1 MTPADI
7 DRVFG
12 RGRLRMITGS
22 HVEVFRE
29 QTLPGERRRYTKRF
43 LATEAGDFR
52 HWTEREWRILA
63 RLVGHGI
70 GPVPDVVQ
78 YDRGVGSDQVPR
90 VQTYDAGI
98 TIDHWATLL
107 PVRRGGQLLGHV
119 FQDCAHWWALA
130 RHSLIALDAI
140 HEIGLVHLDLKADN
154 VCIPYEPAA
163 FDPAARAAW
172 IAPRIEQISL
182 IDFAFSLV
190 SGEQL
195 TRALPIARQG
205 EFDYQSPR
213 LLDALA
219 AGHRGD
225 LGPTRKLDWR
235 CDLFSLAA
243 MLRRYLPDP
252 ESAPEN
258 GWTPELDARAR
269 ALVRRLLQAH
279 DAELTALR
287 PHAELFTLASAP
299 LADPQLAASLQSGWW
314 LAPGGADLP
323 AQSPTPVTRIA
334 LPVAAVQALAEPT
347 SAVQE
352 AQAESPPPMVADV
365 REWPVVPPTARSR
378 VAWPWIAA
386 AAAVAAFAVP
396 FVVDGGRRD
405 RSDTEAVAQA
415 SPQPVAQAPSV
426 TAVEM
431 TDSKATVPAATTA
444 PEAAAASAAESSEA
458 RSEGGDRPDRDAP
471 MPSMPSPP
479 AIDGDGTDGT
489 GNTPASD
496 RAPVVEPIDQPVP
509 AAPPAARA
517 RAARKPA
524 TTPPRREAAAKKT
537 PAARPVKQAAAGPA
551 ARASRTAK
559 RGTADT
565 AVAKPAPGAGA
576 RAPAVLVRAPVTL
589 PPAPVTLPPAPVT
602 LPPAPVTLPPAPV
615 TLPPAT
621 ATATVPSVR
630 TAALPLPAAAPL
642 PAPAPVPV
650 RDHATRAD
658 ELLAAELPRI
668 AQRAERRVQPVLSA
682 VAAGAPVGEVRSAAR
697 TLRLGP
703 GDPQL
708 GAGSSATD
716 ARALNE
722 AARQALWRRGSLTEA
737 VELQTQAFGANPL
750 DAEIAGNL
758 AQLRLR
764 QRPHQAELA
773 RQIVLHALTLPD
785 PRHPHG
791 RIEDWTTLAI
801 ASALAGREREAR
813 HAWWVS
819 LELANPPQRQCR
831 VAMNAYVQYGERL
844 RASVDALLHRAREL
858 GLDADAPQCEEPVQW
873 RGRYSGWR

>member
-1 MTPADI
+1 VTPADI

-107 PVRRGGQLLGHV
+107 PVRRSGQSLGHV

-140 HEIGLVHLDLKADN
+140 HGIGLVHLDLKADN

-225 LGPTRKLDWR
+225 LGPTRRLDWR

-252 ESAPEN
+252 EAAPDN
-258 GWTPELDARAR
+258 GWTSELDARAR
-269 ALVRRLLQAH
+269 ALVRRLLQVH

-299 LADPQLAASLQSGWW
+299 LADAQLAASLQSGWW

-323 AQSPTPVTRIA
+323 VLSPTPVTRIA
-334 LPVAAVQALAEPT
+334 LPVKAVPTLPEAACPT
-347 SAVQE
+347 LH
-352 AQAESPPPMVADV
+352 AQAESPPMVADA
-365 REWPVVPPTARSR
+365 RERAAIPPSARSR
-378 VAWPWIAA
+378 VWWPWL
-386 AAAVAAFAVP
+386 AAAVAFAAFAVP
-396 FVVDGGRRD
+396 VVIDGWRRD
-405 RSDTEAVAQA
+405 RPDSESIAQA
-415 SPQPVAQAPSV
+415 SPPPSAQPQVV
-426 TAVEM
+426 TVDVP
-431 TDSKATVPAATTA
+431 DSKPAEPAPAAA
-444 PEAAAASAAESSEA
+444 PEAAAVPAAELAEA
-458 RSEGGDRPDRDAP
+458 RAEAAERRDRDA
-471 MPSMPSPP
+471 P
-479 AIDGDGTDGT
+479 AIDGDGTDHAGS
-489 GNTPASD
+489 TPATD
-496 RAPVVEPIDQPVP
+496 TAPVAEPSERP
-509 AAPPAARA
+509 A
-517 RAARKPA
+517 RAATATARASASRKPA
-524 TTPPRREAAAKKT
+524 AASRRDAAAKT
-537 PAARPVKQAAAGPA
+537 PAAGSAKEAAAGPA
-551 ARASRTAK
+551 GRASRTAK
-559 RGTADT
+559 RATT
-565 AVAKPAPGAGA
+565 STVIAKPAPAAGPRVPAVVA
-576 RAPAVLVRAPVTL
+576 RAPVTVPRAPVTL

-602 LPPAPVTLPPAPV
+602 LPAAIAAAPPAQ
-615 TLPPAT
+615 
-621 ATATVPSVR
+621 
-630 TAALPLPAAAPL
+630 TAALPLPAAPTP
-642 PAPAPVPV
+642 PAPV
-650 RDHATRAD
+650 RDHTTRA
-658 ELLAAELPRI
+658 EVLLAAEMPRI
-668 AQRAERRVQPVLSA
+668 AQRAERLVQPVLSA
-682 VAAGAPVGEVRSAAR
+682 VAVGAPVGEVRSAAR
-697 TLRLGP
+697 TLRLTRA
-703 GDPQL
+703 DPQL
-708 GAGSSATD
+708 EPGSSASD

-722 AARQALWRRGSLTEA
+722 AARQALWRRGSLIEA
-737 VELQTQAFGANPL
+737 VQLQTQAFGANPL

-773 RQIVLHALTLPD
+773 RQLVLHALTLPD

-791 RIEDWTTLAI
+791 RTEDWTTLAI

-831 VAMNAYVQYGERL
+831 IAMNAYVQYGERL
-844 RASVDALLHRAREL
+844 RASVEALLHRAREL
-858 GLDADAPQCEEPVQW
+858 GLDAEAPQCEEPVQW

>member
-29 QTLPGERRRYTKRF
+29 RALPGERRRYTKRF

-78 YDRGVGSDQVPR
+78 YDRGVGGDQVPR

-107 PVRRGGQLLGHV
+107 PLRRGGQLLGHV

-154 VCIPYEPAA
+154 VCIPFEPAG
-163 FDPAARAAW
+163 FDPAAPAAW
-172 IAPRIEQISL
+172 IAPRIEQIAL

-205 EFDYQSPR
+205 DYDYQSPR

-225 LGPTRKLDWR
+225 LGPTRRLDWR

-252 ESAPEN
+252 EAAPEN
-258 GWTPELDARAR
+258 GWTTELDARAR

-279 DAELTALR
+279 DAELPAQR
-287 PHAELFTLASAP
+287 PHADLFTLASAP
-299 LADPQLAASLQSGWW
+299 LAEPRLAASLQSGWW
-314 LAPGGADLP
+314 LAPLGLDLP

-334 LPVAAVQALAEPT
+334 APVDTVLPLAEAT
-347 SAVQE
+347 AREE
-352 AQAESPPPMVADV
+352 AALPELPPPMRADV
-365 REWPVVPPTARSR
+365 REWASLPLPARSR
-378 VAWPWIAA
+378 VGWPWLAA
-386 AAAVAAFAVP
+386 AAAAAALAVP
-396 FVVDGGRRD
+396 VVGEGWRRD
-405 RSDTEAVAQA
+405 RVDAVAAAEPAPALPPLVEAVDVTGAGR
-415 SPQPVAQAPSV
+415 APH
-426 TAVEM
+426 
-431 TDSKATVPAATTA
+431 AAA
-444 PEAAAASAAESSEA
+444 PEAAVTAAQPLAAPGERMDRDAPRQTAEPTLAIERADGAASAPPPTPVADTPPAAVS
-458 RSEGGDRPDRDAP
+458 GDRPDRA
-471 MPSMPSPP
+471 
-479 AIDGDGTDGT
+479 T
-489 GNTPASD
+489 
-496 RAPVVEPIDQPVP
+496 
-509 AAPPAARA
+509 AAAARPPQAA
-517 RAARKPA
+517 RVATRKPA
-524 TTPPRREAAAKKT
+524 AAPRREAAAKTLPPRPTTQSAASRQAGRGLHGRKGGT
-537 PAARPVKQAAAGPA
+537 AGASAARPA
-551 ARASRTAK
+551 
-559 RGTADT
+559 
-565 AVAKPAPGAGA
+565 PAPAPAPRGLTAPPILA
-576 RAPAVLVRAPVTL
+576 RAPVTLPPAPATLPPAPATL
-589 PPAPVTLPPAPVT
+589 PPAPVTLPPAAAT
-602 LPPAPVTLPPAPV
+602 SPPP
-615 TLPPAT
+615 
-621 ATATVPSVR
+621 R
-630 TAALPLPAAAPL
+630 TAAATLPAAAPS
-642 PAPAPVPV
+642 PPPV
-650 RDHATRAD
+650 RNHTARAD
-658 ELLAAELPRI
+658 DLLVAHLPRM
-668 AQRAERRVQPVLSA
+668 AQRAERLVQPVLSA
-682 VAAGAPVGEVRSAAR
+682 VAVGAPMGEVRSAAR
-697 TLRLGP
+697 TLRLTP

-708 GAGSSATD
+708 EAGSSAAD
-716 ARALNE
+716 ARTLNE
-722 AARQALWRRGSLTEA
+722 AARQALWRRGSLIDA
-737 VELQTQAFGANPL
+737 VQLQTQAFGANPL
-750 DAEIAGNL
+750 DAEVAGNL

-764 QRPHQAELA
+764 QRPHQPELA
-773 RQIVLHALTLPD
+773 RQLVLHALTLPD

-791 RIEDWTTLAI
+791 RSEDWTTLAI

-831 VAMNAYVQYGERL
+831 VAMNAYVEYGERL
-844 RASVDALLHRAREL
+844 RASVEALLHRAQEL
-858 GLDADAPQCEEPVQW
+858 GLDADAPPCEGPVHW
-873 RGRYSGWR
+873 RGRYTGWR

>member
-12 RGRLRMITGS
+12 RSRLRMITGS

-107 PVRRGGQLLGHV
+107 PLRRGGQLLGHV

-154 VCIPYEPAA
+154 VCIPYEPAG

-252 ESAPEN
+252 EAAPQN
-258 GWTPELDARAR
+258 GWTAELDARAR

-314 LAPGGADLP
+314 LAPGGADMP

-334 LPVAAVQALAEPT
+334 MPVETVQTLAETP
-347 SAVQE
+347 SPEPE
-352 AQAESPPPMVADV
+352 AQAESPPAMVADV

-386 AAAVAAFAVP
+386 AAAAAAFAVP
-396 FVVDGGRRD
+396 LIVDGGRRD
-405 RSDTEAVAQA
+405 RLDTEAVAQA
-415 SPQPVAQAPSV
+415 SPQVAAQPPVVAALEV
-426 TAVEM
+426 A
-431 TDSKATVPAATTA
+431 DSKPAAPEPATA
-444 PEAAAASAAESSEA
+444 PEAASAAGASEA
-458 RSEGGDRPDRDAP
+458 RDGSGGRLDRDAP
-471 MPSMPSPP
+471 VPSMPSPP
-479 AIDGDGTDGT
+479 AIDGDGPDGARS
-489 GNTPASD
+489 TPD
-496 RAPVVEPIDQPVP
+496 RAPVVERTDRTVP
-509 AAPPAARA
+509 ATPAARA

-524 TTPPRREAAAKKT
+524 ATLRREAAAKKA
-537 PAARPVKQAAAGPA
+537 PAAGPVKEAAAGRA
-551 ARASRTAK
+551 GRASRTAK
-559 RGTADT
+559 RGTTGAV
-565 AVAKPAPGAGA
+565 VAKP
-576 RAPAVLVRAPVTL
+576 APAVLVRAPVTL
-589 PPAPVTLPPAPVT
+589 PRAPVTLPPAPVT

-621 ATATVPSVR
+621 ATMPSVR
-630 TAALPLPAAAPL
+630 TAALPLPAASPL
-642 PAPAPVPV
+642 PAPARV

-668 AQRAERRVQPVLSA
+668 AQRAQRLVQPVLSA
-682 VAAGAPVGEVRSAAR
+682 VAVGAPVGEVRSAAR
-697 TLRLGP
+697 TLRLTTP

-708 GAGSSATD
+708 GDGSSAAD

-773 RQIVLHALTLPD
+773 RQLVLHALTLPD

-791 RIEDWTTLAI
+791 RTEDWTTLAI

-819 LELANPPQRQCR
+819 LELANPPQRQCK

-844 RASVDALLHRAREL
+844 RASVEALLHRAREL
-858 GLDADAPQCEEPVQW
+858 GLDADAPQCEEPMQW
-873 RGRYSGWR
+873 RGLYSGWR